1 MSVTK
6 YNMRSQVEEFI
17 KVAEKSLFEAK
28 RCHERLDK
36 QPPKGEKGDS
46 VLGPR
51 GYSGKDGKDGRDGK
65 DGVGRAGR
73 DGMNG
78 TNGRDGG
85 PGPDTAVV
93 LAEARSEIAAM
104 RTRFEALQQDF
115 ETLSLA
121 FTTSSKKTAE
131 YLQWLKSRVAARMAE
146 IKEKNNGL

>member
-6 YNMRSQVEEFI
+6 YNMHGKVEEFI
-17 KVAEKSLFEAK
+17 KVAEKALFEAK

-51 GYSGKDGKDGRDGK
+51 GYPGKDGTNGRDGK
-65 DGVGRAGR
+65 DGIGCEGRHGI
-73 DGMNG
+73 
-78 TNGRDGG
+78 NGRDGKDG
-85 PGPDTAVV
+85 SPGPDTAVV

-104 RTRFEALQQDF
+104 CTRFEALQQDF

-121 FTTSSKKTAE
+121 FTSSNKKTSE
-131 YLQWLKSRVAARMAE
+131 YLQWLKSRVAARLAE
-146 IKEKNNGL
+146 MKEKNGK